1 MAYNILIVDDSLIIR
16 AMLIKTLKAAGVP
29 IGKIEEAENGKVALE
44 KMEKSW
50 IDIVFVDINMPV
62 MDGVTMIENMEERGI
77 IKNLPTVVVSTEGSK
92 TKIER
97 LWNKGIAAFIGKP
110 FTPEEIRKIVRDILG
125 EWDDAAEAEPEGDM
139 F

>member
-1 MAYNILIVDDSLIIR
+1 MAYNILVVDDSLIIR

-44 KMEKSW
+44 IIEKSW

-62 MDGVTMIENMEERGI
+62 MDGITMIENMEEKGI
-77 IKNLPTVVVSTEGSK
+77 IKSLPTVVVSTEGSK
-92 TKIER
+92 TKIEK

-110 FTPEEIRKIVRDILG
+110 FTPEEIRKIVKDILG
-125 EWDDAAEAEPEGDM
+125 EWDESEAQEPEGDM